1 MYIMPIQKKKKKK
14 PKAKEKTPAVSQKVS
29 QVVKINI
36 GDVKVKPRR
45 KAARK
50 LPAGGRVGFPPP
62 PPPSSG
68 LVQQV
73 QAPQVTQDVLQ
84 QSKELREI
92 VNKLQTSPAQQ
103 TLRGQEQGGQTENPL
118 LRDYMPRQEM
128 ELEYMPR
135 REQVKQTAAIY
146 DRIRQSEQNFGE
158 EIAMT
163 MAEMADR
170 EQDRQS
176 DVSDISSTTGS
187 LAGFTMAES
196 TKLHALDPG
205 IPQAEVTG
213 MGTVFED
220 ENPPVGQLA
229 PTTSRGRGVGLTQEE
244 KQAIRDDIVSSG
256 MSINE
261 YNLSGRNPIG
271 TGAISKNTLSS
282 LFRKMGGLSGYKK
295 RQGN

>member
-1 MYIMPIQKKKKKK
+1 MYIMPIQKAKKKKKK
-14 PKAKEKTPAVSQKVS
+14 PKEKTSAVSQKVS

-45 KAARK
+45 KVARK
-50 LPAGGRVGFPPP
+50 PPVGGRVGFPP

-103 TLRGQEQGGQTENPL
+103 TLRGQEQGGQTENAL
-118 LRDYMPRQEM
+118 LRDYMPRREM
-128 ELEYMPR
+128 
-135 REQVKQTAAIY
+135 VKQTAAIY

-158 EIAMT
+158 EIALT

-187 LAGFTMAES
+187 LAGTLGGSLAGFTMAES
-196 TKLHALDPG
+196 TKPHGLDPN
-205 IPQAEVTG
+205 IPRAEVTG
-213 MGTVFED
+213 VGVVFED
-220 ENPPVGQLA
+220 EAPPVGQLA
-229 PTTSRGRGVGLTQEE
+229 AEAGRGRGAGYTEE
-244 KQAIRDDIVSSG
+244 QRETIRRDIVSSG
-256 MSINE
+256 MSINQ
-261 YNLSGRNPIG
+261 YSLSGRNPFG
-271 TGAISKNTLSS
+271 AGAISKNTISS
-282 LFRKMGGLSGYKK
+282 LFRKTGGLQKYKE
-295 RQGN
+295 RIGD